1 MGTSKEQ
8 GDGWVEVK
16 DTSCQWGLT
25 RGGEV
30 QRDQSQTP
38 LLYRY
43 VTKHLSLYYSNILM
57 LNPRLRFA
65 LTTCMYCTPS
75 GKKEGKKL
83 LLIVDTNV
91 NKTLKKEG
99 QQ

>member
-30 QRDQSQTP
+30 QSGPKSNPYPLQICDQKP
-38 LLYRY
+38 ILIL
-43 VTKHLSLYYSNILM
+43 HCILM

-65 LTTCMYCTPS
+65 LTCMYCTPLA
-75 GKKEGKKL
+75 KKEGKKL